1 MLAIRK
7 VMVPTAFYGHAG
19 ELIRFAAGLAEPFRA
34 ELIVV
39 NIINVRDI
47 ETLQRASSYGT
58 IINDEQFIQ
67 QTEDD
72 RRMEL
77 ANLLKDIAF
86 PAERIRIIFRIG
98 HPADALLKLAVEEE
112 VDMIVMGIRDR
123 SDFLYT
129 LTGSVADR
137 LFQRSPVTI
146 VSFRDEKNAEL
157 LRKKLKF

>member
-77 ANLLKDIAF
+77 ANLLKDIAL

>member
-67 QTEDD
+67 QTEED

-98 HPADALLKLAVEEE
+98 HPADALLRLAVEEE

-123 SDFLYT
+123 SDFLHT